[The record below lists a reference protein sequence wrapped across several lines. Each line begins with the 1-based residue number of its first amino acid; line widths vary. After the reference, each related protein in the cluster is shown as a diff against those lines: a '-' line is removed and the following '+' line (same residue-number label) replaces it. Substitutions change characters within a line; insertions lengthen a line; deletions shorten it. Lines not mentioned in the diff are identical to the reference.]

1 MNRGSTLIEMTV
13 MLFIAGLIC
22 ASAYEGL
29 VRLRRLA
36 AVDPLVGTRA
46 EQACALLRRDLA
58 GGQARRAGAEL
69 HVPAG
74 AGRPAVVWQVE
85 DGQLLRDGRLQ
96 VAVSAFSVEEADGVV
111 AVMLTPSGLSGRRIE
126 GLR

>member
-1 MNRGSTLIEMTV
+1 MNRGSTLIEMTA

-29 VRLRRLA
+29 VRLRWLA

-46 EQACALLRRDLA
+46 EQACAQLRRDLA

-74 AGRPAVVWQVE
+74 AGSPAVVWQVE

-96 VAVSAFSVEEADGVV
+96 VAVSAFSVEEADGIV
-111 AVMLTPSGLSGRRIE
+111 AVVLTPSGLPGRRIE